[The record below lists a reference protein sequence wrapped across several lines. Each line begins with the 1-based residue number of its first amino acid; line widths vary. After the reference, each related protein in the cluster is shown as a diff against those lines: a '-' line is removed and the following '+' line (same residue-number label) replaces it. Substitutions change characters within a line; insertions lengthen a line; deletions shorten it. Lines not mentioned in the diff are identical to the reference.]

1 MIDFERE
8 SDNRITIAR
17 IKVLGVGG
25 GGSNM
30 VNSMIDSGYDT
41 IDFIVANTDAQALK
55 TSKAPHKIQLGIKST
70 KGLGAG
76 ANPDVGRRAAEEDI
90 DSIVRQVKDA
100 DVVFLTAGL
109 GGGTGS
115 GALPIIAQALKEK
128 DILTI
133 AVVTKPFVFEGRRR
147 MKVALDALEL
157 LKDHVDTL
165 IVIPN
170 QKLMDV
176 VDRDQKVS
184 LVNAFSMINTVP
196 NQFIKSTAD
205 ILAKPG
211 HINVDFADMKAIMK
225 QRGYAVIG
233 TGRATGEDRAIKAAR
248 QAITSPLLDNT
259 SIGGARGVLLNISG
273 SSNLGLH
280 ELGAAAHIIYEQAHE
295 DASII
300 LGSVID
306 EALGDEVSV
315 TVIATGF
322 DRPSGGLPEA
332 IRPAVAYTPLSFGET
347 QSNGVQDALSEGT
360 AVAGQAAYKKETAQ
374 AEIHNGSEQT
384 ASAKTASGKTAG
396 GQIASEQVLSE
407 QATPG
412 KATPEQTES
421 EQVDP
426 NDLEIPA
433 FLRQAQKKT

>member
-41 IDFIVANTDAQALK
+41 IDYIVANTDAQALK

-90 DSIVRQVKDA
+90 DSILRQVKDA

-115 GALPIIAQALKEK
+115 GALPIIAQALREK

-133 AVVTKPFVFEGRRR
+133 AVVTKPFIFEGRRR
-147 MKVALDALEL
+147 MKIAQDALEL
-157 LKDHVDTL
+157 LREQVDTL

-170 QKLMDV
+170 QKLIDV
-176 VDRDQKVS
+176 VDQKVS
-184 LVNAFSMINTVP
+184 LINAFSMINGIL
-196 NQFIKSTAD
+196 NQFIKSIAD
-205 ILAKPG
+205 IIAKPG

-225 QRGYAVIG
+225 QRGYAIIG

-248 QAITSPLLDNT
+248 QAITSPLLDSA
-259 SIGGARGVLLNISG
+259 SIGGARGVLLNVSG

-322 DRPSGGLPEA
+322 DKPTGGYVQDLVQ
-332 IRPAVAYTPLSFGET
+332 PAVPYTPLVHEQPKVET
-347 QSNGVQDALSEGT
+347 EAPE
-360 AVAGQAAYKKETAQ
+360 AARKEEETPAQ
-374 AEIHNGSEQT
+374 EQ
-384 ASAKTASGKTAG
+384 
-396 GQIASEQVLSE
+396 
-407 QATPG
+407 
-412 KATPEQTES
+412 
-421 EQVDP
+421 QVDP
-426 NDLEIPA
+426 HDLEIPA
-433 FLRQAQKKT
+433 FLRQMAQKK

>member
-8 SDNRITIAR
+8 SDNRIAIAR

-41 IDFIVANTDAQALK
+41 IDYIVANTDAQVLK
-55 TSKAPHKIQLGIKST
+55 TSKAPHKIQLGVKST

-76 ANPDVGRRAAEEDI
+76 ANPEVGRRAAEEDI
-90 DSIVRQVKDA
+90 DSILRQVKDS

-115 GALPIIAQALKEK
+115 GALPIIAQALREK
-128 DILTI
+128 DILSI
-133 AVVTKPFVFEGRRR
+133 AVVTKPFIFEGRRR
-147 MKVALDALEL
+147 MKVAQDALEL
-157 LKDHVDTL
+157 LREQVDTL

-170 QKLMDV
+170 QKLIDV
-176 VDRDQKVS
+176 VDKKVS
-184 LVNAFSMINTVP
+184 LINAFSMINGIL
-196 NQFIKSTAD
+196 NQLIKSIAD
-205 ILAKPG
+205 IIAKPG

-233 TGRATGEDRAIKAAR
+233 TGRATGEERAIIAAR
-248 QAITSPLLDNT
+248 QAIASPLLDNA

-280 ELGAAAHIIYEQAHE
+280 ELSAAAQIIYEQAHE

-306 EALGDEVSV
+306 ESLEDDVMV

-322 DRPSGGLPEA
+322 DQPMGGIAQELVQ
-332 IRPAVAYTPLSFGET
+332 PAVAYTPHTSGDDK
-347 QSNGVQDALSEGT
+347 QNSEP
-360 AVAGQAAYKKETAQ
+360 VAGKEETPS
-374 AEIHNGSEQT
+374 AEE
-384 ASAKTASGKTAG
+384 
-396 GQIASEQVLSE
+396 E
-407 QATPG
+407 P
-412 KATPEQTES
+412 
-421 EQVDP
+421 VDP
-426 NDLEIPA
+426 NDLDIPA
-433 FLRQAQKKT
+433 LMRQLSQKK

>member
-8 SDNRITIAR
+8 DDNSIAIAR

-41 IDFIVANTDAQALK
+41 IDFIVANTDAQALAR
-55 TSKAPHKIQLGIKST
+55 SKSPHKIQLGIKST

-115 GALPIIAQALKEK
+115 GALPIIARALSEK
-128 DILTI
+128 DILSI
-133 AVVTKPFVFEGRRR
+133 AVVTKPFIFEGKRR
-147 MKVALDALEL
+147 MRVAQEALEL
-157 LKDHVDTL
+157 LRDQVDTL

-170 QKLMDV
+170 QRLLDV
-176 VDRDQKVS
+176 ADHKVS
-184 LVNAFSMINTVP
+184 FINAFSMINGILY
-196 NQFIKSTAD
+196 QFIKSIAD
-205 ILAKPG
+205 IITKPG
-211 HINVDFADMKAIMK
+211 HINVDFADIKTIMK
-225 QRGYAVIG
+225 QRGFAVIG
-233 TGRATGEDRAIKAAR
+233 TGRASGDDRAIIAAS
-248 QAITSPLLDNT
+248 QAITSPLLDNA
-259 SIGGARGVLLNISG
+259 SIWGARGVLLNISG

-280 ELGAAAHIIYEQAHE
+280 ELSAAASIIYEQAHE

-306 EALGDEVSV
+306 ESLGDDVTV

-322 DRPSGGLPEA
+322 EHPHEAGQSGL
-332 IRPAVAYTPLSFGET
+332 
-347 QSNGVQDALSEGT
+347 
-360 AVAGQAAYKKETAQ
+360 AGQAALVQPAITYSSFVHQEVQPAVSTFVEEVPVPIVKQ
-374 AEIHNGSEQT
+374 EQEVVE
-384 ASAKTASGKTAG
+384 KQPEPVQQDE
-396 GQIASEQVLSE
+396 QIDV
-407 QATPG
+407 
-412 KATPEQTES
+412 
-421 EQVDP
+421 

-433 FLRQAQKKT
+433 LMRQLYQKK

>member
-8 SDNRITIAR
+8 SDNRIAIAR

-41 IDFIVANTDAQALK
+41 IDYIVANTDAQVLK
-55 TSKAPHKIQLGIKST
+55 TSKAPHKIQLGVKST

-76 ANPDVGRRAAEEDI
+76 ANPEVGRRAAEEDI
-90 DSIVRQVKDA
+90 DSILRQVKDS

-115 GALPIIAQALKEK
+115 GALPIIAQALREK
-128 DILTI
+128 DILSI
-133 AVVTKPFVFEGRRR
+133 AVVTKPFIFEGRRR
-147 MKVALDALEL
+147 MKVAQDALEL
-157 LKDHVDTL
+157 LREQVDTL

-170 QKLMDV
+170 QKLIDV
-176 VDRDQKVS
+176 VDQKVS
-184 LVNAFSMINTVP
+184 LINAFSMINGIL
-196 NQFIKSTAD
+196 NQLIKSIAD
-205 ILAKPG
+205 IIAKPG

-233 TGRATGEDRAIKAAR
+233 TGRATGEERALIAAR
-248 QAITSPLLDNT
+248 QAISSPLLDNANI
-259 SIGGARGVLLNISG
+259 SGARGVLLNISG

-280 ELGAAAHIIYEQAHE
+280 ELSAAAQIIYEQAHE

-306 EALGDEVSV
+306 ESLEDDVMV

-322 DRPSGGLPEA
+322 DQPMGGIAQELVQ
-332 IRPAVAYTPLSFGET
+332 PAVAYTPLT
-347 QSNGVQDALSEGT
+347 
-360 AVAGQAAYKKETAQ
+360 
-374 AEIHNGSEQT
+374 
-384 ASAKTASGKTAG
+384 SGDDK
-396 GQIASEQVLSE
+396 QASEP
-407 QATPG
+407 AAG
-412 KATPEQTES
+412 TE
-421 EQVDP
+421 EIPPAEEEPVDP
-426 NDLEIPA
+426 NDLDIPA
-433 FLRQAQKKT
+433 LMRQLSQKK